1 MSLNERSN
9 LRRDLQAWRN
19 RPFTEEELQA
29 FDLTKLLGVTC
40 KINVVLNSNGNAK
53 VDGIFCSDQG
63 AKRVETT
70 NPTSVFD
77 LEEYTKEFSGE
88 SCEASKA
95 MCDVFEELPR
105 FIQWRIAGCDED
117 GRDQQAPCFEV
128 AAAWKKGGNVTS
140 TPPVSGLEAMA
151 ADKAK
156 ATKKSKKK
164 EEPEEDFIDD
174 DIPF

>member
-1 MSLNERSN
+1 
-9 LRRDLQAWRN
+9 
-19 RPFTEEELQA
+19 
-29 FDLTKLLGVTC
+29 
-40 KINVVLNSNGNAK
+40 VVLNSNGNAK
-53 VDGIFCSDQG
+53 VDGIFCSDNG